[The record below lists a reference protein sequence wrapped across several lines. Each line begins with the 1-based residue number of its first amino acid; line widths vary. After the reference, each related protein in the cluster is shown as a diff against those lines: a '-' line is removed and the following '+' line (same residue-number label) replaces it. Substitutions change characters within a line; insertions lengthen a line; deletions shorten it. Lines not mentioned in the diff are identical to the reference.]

1 MAIQFSYW
9 LVLGPHCSQPSKS
22 LKSELLSPNLH
33 MMYLTFYM
41 LEKLMCLEFQ
51 VEMFTS
57 NRRHQPCVVVLG
69 FANVVEFAILVLQL
83 LVEH

>member
-1 MAIQFSYW
+1 
-9 LVLGPHCSQPSKS
+9 
-22 LKSELLSPNLH
+22 

-51 VEMFTS
+51 VDMFTS